1 MKTQSR
7 AENAET
13 EPEISEIKITP
24 PAYIV
29 ICPHQGRQSKKAPLG
44 SNFRTLM
51 GACMANGKKT
61 TYLPSFKEEA
71 VRRYLE
77 GGRSYQQLADELGLK
92 DKKTLREWVT
102 KFQRGESLE
111 DGRGK
116 ATGSRRGRPRT
127 QFASVEEELSYV
139 KVERDYLKK
148 LYRSRFGH
156 EWGADKSG
164 SISE

>member
-1 MKTQSR
+1 
-7 AENAET
+7 
-13 EPEISEIKITP
+13 
-24 PAYIV
+24 
-29 ICPHQGRQSKKAPLG
+29 
-44 SNFRTLM
+44 M